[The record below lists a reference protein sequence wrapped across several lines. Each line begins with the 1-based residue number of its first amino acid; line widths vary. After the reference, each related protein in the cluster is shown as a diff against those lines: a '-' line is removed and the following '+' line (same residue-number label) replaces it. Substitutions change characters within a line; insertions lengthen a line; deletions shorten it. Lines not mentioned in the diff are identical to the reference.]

1 MMNNILNS
9 FIWGAIKNRLQS
21 MGIPTD
27 GINFNDMN
35 SLNDFA
41 KNILPWLLKGNPQA
55 KEMIKQN
62 IGNLDKEAQ
71 DEVVKVIDGI

>member
-41 KNILPWLLKGNPQA
+41 KNILSGLLKSNPQA

-62 IGNLDKEAQ
+62 MGNLDKNTQ

>member
-1 MMNNILNS
+1 MNNILNS

-21 MGIPTD
+21 MGIDTN
-27 GINFNDMN
+27 GVNFNDMN

-41 KNILPWLLKGNPQA
+41 KNILPGLLTSNPQA

-62 IGNLDKEAQ
+62 AWNFGNEVKDK
-71 DEVVKVIDGI
+71 VVEVIDNI

>member
-21 MGIPTD
+21 MGID
-27 GINFNDMN
+27 INGVNFNDMN

-41 KNILPWLLKGNPQA
+41 KNILPGLLKGNPQA

-62 IGNLDKEAQ
+62 MGNLDKVTQ

>member
-1 MMNNILNS
+1 MMDNIITS
-9 FIWGAIKNRLQS
+9 FIWGAIKNKLQS
-21 MGIPTD
+21 MGIDTN

-41 KNILPWLLKGNPQA
+41 KNILPGLLKGNPQA

-62 IGNLDKEAQ
+62 MVNLDKETQ
-71 DEVVKVIDGI
+71 DEVVKVIDWI

>member
-1 MMNNILNS
+1 MMDNIITS
-9 FIWGAIKNRLQS
+9 FIWGAIKNKLQS
-21 MGIPTD
+21 MGIDTN

-35 SLNDFA
+35 SLNDFVQ
-41 KNILPWLLKGNPQA
+41 KILPGLLKSNPQA

-62 IGNLDKEAQ
+62 MRNLDKETQ

>member
-1 MMNNILNS
+1 MMNNILTS
-9 FIWGAIKNRLQS
+9 FIWGAIKNKLQS
-21 MGIPTD
+21 MGISTD

-41 KNILPWLLKGNPQA
+41 KNILPGLLKDNPQA

-62 IGNLDKEAQ
+62 MGNLDKETQ

>member
-1 MMNNILNS
+1 
-9 FIWGAIKNRLQS
+9 
-21 MGIPTD
+21 MGIDTN

-41 KNILPWLLKGNPQA
+41 QKILPGLLKGNPQA

-62 IGNLDKEAQ
+62 MGNLDKETQ
-71 DEVVKVIDGI
+71 DEVVKVIDWI

>member
-21 MGIPTD
+21 MGIDTN

-41 KNILPWLLKGNPQA
+41 KNILA
-55 KEMIKQN
+55 MAN
-62 IGNLDKEAQ
+62 IWNF
-71 DEVVKVIDGI
+71 

>member
-1 MMNNILNS
+1 MDFNFIIKSMLQNKLQQMWLNIDLNNENQVKDLVTKMLTS
-9 FIWGAIKNRLQS
+9 
-21 MGIPTD
+21 
-27 GINFNDMN
+27 
-35 SLNDFA
+35 
-41 KNILPWLLKGNPQA
+41 NPQA

>member
-21 MGIPTD
+21 MGIDTN
-27 GINFNDMN
+27 GVNFNDMN

-41 KNILPWLLKGNPQA
+41 KNILPGLLKSNPQA

-62 IGNLDKEAQ
+62 MGNLDKVTQ